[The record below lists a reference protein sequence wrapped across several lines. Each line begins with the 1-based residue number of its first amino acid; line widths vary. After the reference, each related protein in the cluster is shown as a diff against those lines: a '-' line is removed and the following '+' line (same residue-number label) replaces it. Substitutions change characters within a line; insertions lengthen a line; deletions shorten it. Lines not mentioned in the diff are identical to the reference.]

1 MEPRRRKRG
10 GLGTSSSPNP
20 AEAHHPPGTPPH
32 GPGSQDG
39 LAKYCPATV
48 SPLSRSRAAPSGDG
62 PTPWKKPGS
71 CPATLHGTGRS
82 RMTYLGPHLTGPG
95 VRTGS
100 PPPPGSRLAVTTLA
114 CGPVRRRAHP
124 VEGTPDPAPPP
135 SSGRADLG
143 WHTQSHLACCSP
155 VNWDPPGGRNGHHV
169 LLPPGPDPPHL
180 TERAPRPES
189 FKPVLRRG
197 CAPVRLRSPL
207 PEQL

>member
-1 MEPRRRKRG
+1 MNLSDLTPFRGWVIEGEVSGAAAQKARWLGNFFVAQPSRSPSPTRDPTSRARGSRRARQHC
-10 GLGTSSSPNP
+10 L
-20 AEAHHPPGTPPH
+20 
-32 GPGSQDG
+32 
-39 LAKYCPATV
+39 ATV

-143 WHTQSHLACCSP
+143 
-155 VNWDPPGGRNGHHV
+155 
-169 LLPPGPDPPHL
+169 
-180 TERAPRPES
+180 
-189 FKPVLRRG
+189 
-197 CAPVRLRSPL
+197 
-207 PEQL
+207 